1 MVIATTKSVNIPPL
15 ENGDRLS
22 RSKFERRYQA
32 MPNHQ
37 KAELIAGIVYVA
49 SPLRITQHG
58 NPHAR
63 IMTWL
68 GSYWAATPGVELGDN
83 STVQLDQYNEPQ
95 PDALL
100 RIQTGGQSTVNEDGY
115 VEGAPELIVE
125 IAASTVSLDLHQK
138 LEIYQLHQVQE
149 YLVWRV
155 EDDQLDWFQLQQ
167 GKYLKLQTDIEGILY
182 SQMFPGLWLDQNAL
196 LTGNL
201 AKVLR
206 VLQKGLA
213 SGEHQSFL
221 EKLNSSKLEA

>member
-1 MVIATTKSVNIPPL
+1 MVIATTKSGNIPLL

-22 RSKFERRYQA
+22 RSEFERRYQA

-49 SPLRITQHG
+49 SPLRVTQHG

-68 GSYWAATPGVELGDN
+68 GSYWAVTPGIELGDN

-138 LEIYQLHQVQE
+138 LEVYQLHQVQE

-155 EDDQLDWFQLQQ
+155 EDEQLDWFQLQQ
-167 GKYLKLQTDIEGILY
+167 GKYLKLQPDIEGVLY

>member
-1 MVIATTKSVNIPPL
+1 MVIATTKSLNIPPL

-22 RSKFERRYQA
+22 RSEFERRYQA

-37 KAELIAGIVYVA
+37 KAELIAGIVYMA

-68 GSYWAATPGVELGDN
+68 GSYWAVTPGIELGDN

-100 RIQTGGQSTVNEDGY
+100 RIQTGGQSTVNENGY

-138 LEIYQLHQVQE
+138 LEVYQLHQVQE

-155 EDDQLDWFQLQQ
+155 EDEQLDWFQLQQ
-167 GKYLKLQTDIEGILY
+167 GKYLKLQPDIEGVLY

-201 AKVLR
+201 AKVLQ

-213 SGEHQSFL
+213 SGEHQSFV
-221 EKLNSSKLEA
+221 EKLNSSKL

>member
-22 RSKFERRYQA
+22 RSEFERRYQA

-37 KAELIAGIVYVA
+37 KAELIAGIVYMA

-68 GSYWAATPGVELGDN
+68 GSYWAVTPGIELGNN

-155 EDDQLDWFQLQQ
+155 EDEQLDWFQLKQ
-167 GKYLKLQTDIEGILY
+167 GKYLKLQPDIEGVLY

-196 LTGNL
+196 LTENL

-213 SGEHQSFL
+213 SGEHQSFV

>member
-1 MVIATTKSVNIPPL
+1 MVIATTKSLNIPPL

-22 RSKFERRYQA
+22 RSEFERRYQA

-37 KAELIAGIVYVA
+37 KAELIAGIVYMA

-68 GSYWAATPGVELGDN
+68 GSYWAVTPGIELGDN

-100 RIQTGGQSTVNEDGY
+100 RIQTGGQSTVNENGY

-138 LEIYQLHQVQE
+138 LEVYQLHQVQE

-155 EDDQLDWFQLQQ
+155 EDDQLDWFQLKQ
-167 GKYLKLQTDIEGILY
+167 GKYLKLQPDIEGVLY

-213 SGEHQSFL
+213 SGEHQSFV

>member
-68 GSYWAATPGVELGDN
+68 GSYWAVTPGIELGDN

-155 EDDQLDWFQLQQ
+155 EDEQLDWFQLQQ

-196 LTGNL
+196 LTENL
-201 AKVLR
+201 AKVLQI
-206 VLQKGLA
+206 LQKGLA

>member
-1 MVIATTKSVNIPPL
+1 MVIATTKSVNIPLL

-22 RSKFERRYQA
+22 RSEFERRYQA
-32 MPNHQ
+32 MSNHQ
-37 KAELIAGIVYVA
+37 KAELIAGIVYMA

-155 EDDQLDWFQLQQ
+155 EDEQLDWFQLQQ

-196 LTGNL
+196 LTENL
-201 AKVLR
+201 AKVLQI
-206 VLQKGLA
+206 LQKGLA

>member
-1 MVIATTKSVNIPPL
+1 MVIATTKSLNIPPL
-15 ENGDRLS
+15 ENGDRLT
-22 RSKFERRYQA
+22 RSEFERRYQA

-68 GSYWAATPGVELGDN
+68 GSYWAATPGIELGDN
-83 STVQLDQYNEPQ
+83 STVQLDHYNEPQ

-100 RIQTGGQSTVNEDGY
+100 RIQTGGQSTVNNDGY

-138 LEIYQLHQVQE
+138 LEVYQLHQVQE

-155 EDDQLDWFQLQQ
+155 EDDQLDWFQLKQ
-167 GKYLKLQTDIEGILY
+167 GKYLKLQPDIEGVLY

-196 LTGNL
+196 LTENL
-201 AKVLR
+201 AKVLQI
-206 VLQKGLA
+206 LQKGLA

-221 EKLNSSKLEA
+221 EKLNSSKL

>member
-1 MVIATTKSVNIPPL
+1 MVIATTKSLNIPPL

-22 RSKFERRYQA
+22 RSEFERRYQA

-37 KAELIAGIVYVA
+37 KAELIAGIVYRA

-68 GSYWAATPGVELGDN
+68 GSYWAVTPGIELGDN
-83 STVQLDQYNEPQ
+83 STVQLDHYNEPQ

-138 LEIYQLHQVQE
+138 LEVYQLHQVQE

-155 EDDQLDWFQLQQ
+155 EDDQLDWFQLKQ
-167 GKYLKLQTDIEGILY
+167 GKYLKLQPDIEGVLY

>member
-68 GSYWAATPGVELGDN
+68 GSYWAVTPGIELGDN

-167 GKYLKLQTDIEGILY
+167 GKYLKLQPDIEGVLY

-196 LTGNL
+196 LTENL
-201 AKVLR
+201 AKVLQI
-206 VLQKGLA
+206 LQKGLA

>member
-1 MVIATTKSVNIPPL
+1 MVIATTKSLNIPPL

-22 RSKFERRYQA
+22 RSEFERRYQA

-68 GSYWAATPGVELGDN
+68 GSYWAVTPGIELGDN
-83 STVQLDQYNEPQ
+83 STVQLDHYNEPQ

-100 RIQTGGQSTVNEDGY
+100 RIQTGGQSTVNDDGY

-155 EDDQLDWFQLQQ
+155 EDDQLDWFQLKQ
-167 GKYLKLQTDIEGILY
+167 GKYLKLQPDIEGVLY

-196 LTGNL
+196 LTENL
-201 AKVLR
+201 AKVLQI
-206 VLQKGLA
+206 LQKGLA

>member
-68 GSYWAATPGVELGDN
+68 GSYWAVTPGIELGDN

>member
-1 MVIATTKSVNIPPL
+1 MVIATTKSLNIPPL

-22 RSKFERRYQA
+22 RSEFERRYQA

-37 KAELIAGIVYVA
+37 KAELIAGIVYMA

-68 GSYWAATPGVELGDN
+68 GSYWVVTPGVELGDN

-100 RIQTGGQSTVNEDGY
+100 RIQTGGQSTVNNDGY

-155 EDDQLDWFQLQQ
+155 EDEQLDWFQLQQ

-213 SGEHQSFL
+213 SGEHQSFV
-221 EKLNSSKLEA
+221 EKLNSSKL

>member
-1 MVIATTKSVNIPPL
+1 MVIATTKSGNIPLL

-22 RSKFERRYQA
+22 RSEFERRYQA

-138 LEIYQLHQVQE
+138 LEVYQLHQVQE

-155 EDDQLDWFQLQQ
+155 EDDQLDWFQLKQ
-167 GKYLKLQTDIEGILY
+167 GKYLKLQPDIEGILY

-213 SGEHQSFL
+213 SGEHQSFV
-221 EKLNSSKLEA
+221 EKLNSSKL

>member
-1 MVIATTKSVNIPPL
+1 MVIATTKSGNIPPL

-22 RSKFERRYQA
+22 RSEFERRYQA

-68 GSYWAATPGVELGDN
+68 GSYWAVTPGIELGDN

-138 LEIYQLHQVQE
+138 LEVYQLHQVQE

-155 EDDQLDWFQLQQ
+155 EDEQLDWFQLQQ

>member
-1 MVIATTKSVNIPPL
+1 MVIATTKSLNIPPL

-22 RSKFERRYQA
+22 RSEFERRYQA

-37 KAELIAGIVYVA
+37 KAELIAGIVYMA

-100 RIQTGGQSTVNEDGY
+100 RIQTGGQSTVNENGY

-138 LEIYQLHQVQE
+138 LEVYQLHQVQE

-155 EDDQLDWFQLQQ
+155 EDDQLDWFQLKQ
-167 GKYLKLQTDIEGILY
+167 GKYLKLQPDIEGILY

-213 SGEHQSFL
+213 SGEHQSFV

>member
-22 RSKFERRYQA
+22 RGEFERRYQA

-37 KAELIAGIVYVA
+37 KAELIAGIVYMA

-68 GSYWAATPGVELGDN
+68 GSYWAVTPGIELGDN
-83 STVQLDQYNEPQ
+83 STVQLDHYNEPQ

-138 LEIYQLHQVQE
+138 LEVYQLHQVQE

-155 EDDQLDWFQLQQ
+155 EDDQLDWFQLKQ
-167 GKYLKLQTDIEGILY
+167 GKYLKLQPDIEGILY
-182 SQMFPGLWLDQNAL
+182 SQVFPGLWLDQNAL

-201 AKVLR
+201 AKVLQ

-213 SGEHQSFL
+213 SGEHQSFV

>member
-1 MVIATTKSVNIPPL
+1 
-15 ENGDRLS
+15 
-22 RSKFERRYQA
+22 
-32 MPNHQ
+32 
-37 KAELIAGIVYVA
+37 
-49 SPLRITQHG
+49 
-58 NPHAR
+58 
-63 IMTWL
+63 
-68 GSYWAATPGVELGDN
+68 
-83 STVQLDQYNEPQ
+83 
-95 PDALL
+95 
-100 RIQTGGQSTVNEDGY
+100 
-115 VEGAPELIVE
+115 VE

-213 SGEHQSFL
+213 SGEHQSFV
-221 EKLNSSKLEA
+221 EKLNSSKL

>member
-22 RSKFERRYQA
+22 RSEFERRYQA

-68 GSYWAATPGVELGDN
+68 GSYWAVTPGIELGDN

-138 LEIYQLHQVQE
+138 LEVYQLHQVQE

-155 EDDQLDWFQLQQ
+155 EDDQLDWFQLKQ
-167 GKYLKLQTDIEGILY
+167 GKYLKLQPDIEGVLY

-213 SGEHQSFL
+213 SGEHQSFV
-221 EKLNSSKLEA
+221 EKLNSSKL

>member
-1 MVIATTKSVNIPPL
+1 MVIATTKSGNIPLL

-22 RSKFERRYQA
+22 RSEFERRYQA

-37 KAELIAGIVYVA
+37 KAELIAGIVYMA

-68 GSYWAATPGVELGDN
+68 GSYWVVTPGVELGDN

-100 RIQTGGQSTVNEDGY
+100 RIQTGGQSTVNNDGY

-138 LEIYQLHQVQE
+138 LEVYQLHQVQE

-155 EDDQLDWFQLQQ
+155 EDEQLDWFQLKQ
-167 GKYLKLQTDIEGILY
+167 GKYLKLQPDTEGILY

-201 AKVLR
+201 AKVLQ

-213 SGEHQSFL
+213 SGEHQSFV
-221 EKLNSSKLEA
+221 EKLNSSKL

>member
-1 MVIATTKSVNIPPL
+1 MVIATTKSLNIPPL

-22 RSKFERRYQA
+22 RSEFERRYQA

-68 GSYWAATPGVELGDN
+68 GSYWAVTPGIELGDN

-138 LEIYQLHQVQE
+138 LEVYQLHQVQE

-213 SGEHQSFL
+213 SGEHQSFV
-221 EKLNSSKLEA
+221 EKLNSSKL

>member
-1 MVIATTKSVNIPPL
+1 MVIATTKSGNIPLL

-22 RSKFERRYQA
+22 RSEFERRYQA

-100 RIQTGGQSTVNEDGY
+100 RIQTGGQSTVNENGY

-138 LEIYQLHQVQE
+138 LEVYQLHQVQE

-155 EDDQLDWFQLQQ
+155 EDDQLDWFQLKQ
-167 GKYLKLQTDIEGILY
+167 GKYLKLQPDIEGILY

-213 SGEHQSFL
+213 SGEHQSFV

>member
-1 MVIATTKSVNIPPL
+1 MVIATTKLLNIPPL
-15 ENGDRLS
+15 ENGDRLT
-22 RSKFERRYQA
+22 RSEFERRYQA

-37 KAELIAGIVYVA
+37 KAELIAGIVYRA

-115 VEGAPELIVE
+115 VEGTPELIVE

-138 LEIYQLHQVQE
+138 LEVYQLHQVQE

-155 EDDQLDWFQLQQ
+155 EDEQLDWFQLKQ
-167 GKYLKLQTDIEGILY
+167 GQYLKLQPDTEGILY

-213 SGEHQSFL
+213 SGEHQSFV